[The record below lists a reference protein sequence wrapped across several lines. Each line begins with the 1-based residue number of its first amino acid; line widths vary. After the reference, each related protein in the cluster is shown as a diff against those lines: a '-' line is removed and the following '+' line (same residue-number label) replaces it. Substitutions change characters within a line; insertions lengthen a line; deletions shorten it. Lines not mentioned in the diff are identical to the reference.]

1 MGEQVRQQRVPVTG
15 GGEGVWS
22 FVHIDDA
29 AAATAAALECA
40 PGAYNVVDSD
50 PAPQI
55 LWLPAFALAVGAPA
69 PPRMTEEEAL
79 RAFGPD
85 TVYYATRLRGASNK
99 KARRGLNFQPRPLDW
114 LSPTRPNRK

>member
-1 MGEQVRQQRVPVTG
+1 MGEQVRQQQVPVIG
-15 GGEGVWS
+15 DGEGVWS

-29 AAATAAALECA
+29 TAATTAALECA
-40 PGAYNVVDSD
+40 PGPYNVVDSD
-50 PAPQI
+50 PAPQS
-55 LWLPAFALAVGAPA
+55 LWLPAFALAVGGSA

-85 TVYYATRLRGASNK
+85 TVYYATRLRGASNE
-99 KARRGLNFQPRPLDW
+99 KARRELNFQPRPLEW